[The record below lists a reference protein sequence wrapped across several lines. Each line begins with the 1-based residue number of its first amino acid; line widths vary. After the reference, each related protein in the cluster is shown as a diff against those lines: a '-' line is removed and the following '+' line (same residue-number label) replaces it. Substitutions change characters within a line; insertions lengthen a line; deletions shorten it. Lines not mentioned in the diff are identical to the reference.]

1 MKIEKG
7 RIVLGENDKLG
18 ELELTKE
25 QRDKLI
31 VDNLALVNLVIRKH
45 FNYATPFDKEDLV
58 GYGVL
63 GLTKA
68 AYSFDVNLGFTF
80 STYAARKIWG
90 SIKQNI
96 RDNGGIV
103 ASREERIKGGMLPP
117 HPFSFYEE
125 RVKFNRTDSGDNN
138 TITTDE
144 LFYDKITN
152 EGDGDCYSNIID
164 RMVIDEVLSY
174 LSTRDRKIFRLY
186 FIEDLTQ
193 SKVGE
198 LVGLSQMQVSRVI
211 KQIKQLFE
219 DLKPLLV

>member
-7 RIVLGENDKLG
+7 RVVLEENDKLG

-25 QRDKLI
+25 QRDMLI
-31 VDNLALVNLVIRKH
+31 VDNIPLVKLVIRRH

-58 GYGVL
+58 GYGIL
-63 GLTKA
+63 GLTEA
-68 AYSFDVNLGFTF
+68 AYKFDVNLGFAF
-80 STYAARKIWG
+80 STYAASKIWG
-90 SIKQNI
+90 SIKQSI
-96 RDNGGIV
+96 RDNGGII

-117 HPFSFYEE
+117 HPFSYYEE
-125 RVKFNRTDSGDNN
+125 KVKFNRSDSGDNN
-138 TITTDE
+138 TITVEE
-144 LFYDKITN
+144 LFYDKISN
-152 EGDGDCYSNIID
+152 CEDSDCYNDVID
-164 RMVIDEVLSY
+164 RMVIDKVLSY
-174 LSTRDRKIFRLY
+174 LSTRDRKIFKLY

-219 DLKPLLV
+219 DLRPLLV